1 MPIENDIK
9 LLTKINSKNKFMR
22 KSFLLFFLVWISLAF
37 ATAQTSTAP
46 SGTGTSADPYLI
58 ANLDNLYWVT
68 QNTASWS
75 GKYFKQTADIDAT
88 ATSSWAGGAGF
99 TPIGNGTTT
108 FSSSYDGQGYVISGL
123 FINRP
128 TTNEIGFFGKISGN
142 PTIQNIRLVN
152 INVKGQ
158 GNVGGLVGSQWDGSA
173 NTLSVISNCSATGAV
188 VGAGSSIG
196 GMFGCLGNQ
205 AAINVVR
212 CYSTC
217 NVSTSA
223 VSGQNNYG
231 GLAGYVKGGNAS
243 TQKVTFTNCYA
254 TGNVSAN
261 VDAGGF
267 IGGVGTVSGT
277 AGCWLTTNCYSI
289 GLVTVPVTSKTFGF
303 IGRIVSGGVG
313 TVTNCFW
320 DTQTSGQSSSLYG
333 TGKTT
338 AEMKTLST
346 YASWDFIDET
356 TNGTNDYWVMT
367 SVLNNGYPALTW
379 QSPVAKAATAITASG
394 FTANWGNVP
403 TTNWAT
409 APTLTYVMDVATD
422 AAFTSI
428 LTDCNNLSV
437 SGNTQVISG
446 LSGGTT
452 YYYRTRY
459 VYNGLSSSNNSNVIT
474 LTTLSGVP
482 VATEATHNT
491 SSGFT
496 ANWNSV
502 NGDVKYLV
510 EVATD
515 AEFANIVHTSSLI
528 SGTSYAAIGLNTNTA
543 YYYRVRSRNVDG
555 FFSANSNV
563 ISTATT
569 AGLAIPVANA
579 AGSIGTDGF
588 TAKWNA
594 SAGATEYRLDVATDN
609 EFANLVTGYDN
620 LLVAGTSQVISGLT
634 AGTTYYYRVRAYDG
648 SETSSNSNI
657 ITQATTPVAPV
668 ANEATGVTT
677 SGFTASWAVVSGATG
692 YLVDVATNSGFTSF
706 VSGYN
711 GKSVA
716 ETSLTLSGL
725 PNGTTYYYRVRATNG
740 TVSENS
746 NVITVATIRIY
757 PTIPFA
763 NFTVYPDGASSDV
776 YNAGPGLASDQT
788 ATTTEDSKMV
798 IINSTSEATFTAYI
812 QSLLSNGF
820 TQISTNRIDNNI
832 FYALTNVNKL
842 YYLYF
847 TGSTNQVRIIQD
859 NSTKTMLSEL
869 DASVQGT
876 GKTEFYLY
884 SLDYTHGEGQ
894 TSKTDYWKI
903 DCGAT
908 LVVKLKDNSLF
919 IVDAGH
925 QRQSSNAAMEGFLN
939 FMYNITGQQAGST
952 LDIRGWFF
960 SHAHGDHVYFT
971 SPFLAKYH
979 DVLNVETVLFN
990 FPSFQT
996 MSSGY
1001 DSGTFLMKQAFN
1013 TYYPNCK
1020 YVKLHTGQTFTLQG
1034 VKFDVLHTHEDG
1046 VSSAGKTTIGDFNDT
1061 STILEMTMDGKQLML
1076 LADAGNV
1083 CQSDMLAMYSAA
1095 TLKSD
1100 CVQTSHHGYNNIAS
1114 LYSAIKAPLAM
1125 FCNSPRNVSGN
1136 ATVYAG
1142 VVNATSNV
1150 KVVYADPFTTKI
1162 TVVNGSFVTENVPS
1176 YRSYFTTVKIPNLT
1190 VGTINTSGNKV
1201 ALSVVPTEASLAAQV
1216 IDKSVTGTGSISTG
1230 ESCSL
1235 ILDGTTST
1243 KFCTDTIPSTIAWTM
1258 KQPVTLKWYVLYTAN
1273 DNATRTGRSPQ
1284 MWVLSGSNDGISW
1297 TSIDSVSNA
1306 QLPEV
1311 NFTGTAFA
1319 VSNPRSYRYYALKVF
1334 TTAGA
1339 TVLQFSEIGLY
1350 GEVSTTTGV
1359 VNNINDKE
1367 SVTVNTIAKNQI
1379 LVNYNGDLSHE
1390 TSVSVYN
1397 LVGQKL
1403 VSDRITD
1410 RNTVITVP
1418 ASGIYIVAVVN
1429 SRTKVVR
1436 KIRLN

>member
-1 MPIENDIK
+1 
-9 LLTKINSKNKFMR
+9 MR
-22 KSFLLFFLVWISLAF
+22 KSFLLLCFILLGFAFLK
-37 ATAQTSTAP
+37 AQTAIAP
-46 SGTGTSADPYLI
+46 SGSGTSGDPYLV

-108 FSSSYDGQGYVISGL
+108 FSSSYDGQGYTISGL

-158 GNVGGLVGSQWDGSA
+158 GNVGGLIGSQWDGSA
-173 NTLSVISNCSATGAV
+173 NTLSVMSNCSATGAV
-188 VGAGSSIG
+188 VGAGSSVG

-205 AAINVVR
+205 AAINVNR

-217 NVSTSA
+217 SVSTSA
-223 VSGQNNYG
+223 ASGQNNYG

-277 AGCWLTTNCYSI
+277 AGCWLTTNCYST
-289 GLVTVPVTSKTFGF
+289 GVVTVPVTSKTFGF
-303 IGRIVSGGVG
+303 IGRIVSGGAG

-333 TGKTT
+333 AGKTT
-338 AEMKTLST
+338 AEMRTLST
-346 YASWDFIDET
+346 YAGWDFIDET
-356 TNGTNDYWVMT
+356 SNGANDYWVMAT
-367 SVLNNGYPALTW
+367 VLNNGYPVLAW
-379 QSPVAKAATAITASG
+379 QNPVAKSATSITNAG
-394 FTANWGNVP
+394 FTANWGSVP

-409 APTLTYVMDVATD
+409 APALTYVMDVAAD

-428 LTDCNNLSV
+428 LNDYNNLPV
-437 SGNTQVISG
+437 SGNTQIVSG
-446 LSGGTT
+446 LLGGTT

-459 VYNGLSSSNNSNVIT
+459 VYNGLSSSNNSNTIT
-474 LTTLSGVP
+474 VTTLPGVP
-482 VATEATHNT
+482 VATDATNNT

-496 ANWNSV
+496 ANWNAV
-502 NGDVKYLV
+502 TGDVKYLV

-515 AEFANIVHTSSLI
+515 IEFANIVHTSTLI
-528 SGTSYAAIGLNTNTA
+528 TGTSYAVIGLNTNTP
-543 YYYRVRSRNVDG
+543 YYYRVRSRNVDS
-555 FFSANSNV
+555 FFSSNSNA
-563 ISTATT
+563 IGAATT
-569 AGLAIPVANA
+569 AGLAIPVATA
-579 AGSIGTDGF
+579 AGSIGTSSF

-594 SAGATEYRLDVATDN
+594 SSGATEYRLDVATDN
-609 EFANLVTGYDN
+609 EFAGLVTDYNNLV
-620 LLVAGTSQVISGLT
+620 VAGTSQAVSGLA

-648 SETSSNSNI
+648 SEISSNSNI

-668 ANEATGVTT
+668 ANAATDITT
-677 SGFTASWAVVSGATG
+677 DGFTATWAAVSGATG

-711 GKSVA
+711 GKLVT
-716 ETSLTLSGL
+716 ETSLTFAGL

-740 TVSENS
+740 TVSESSNS
-746 NVITVATIRIY
+746 ITVTTVRIY

-776 YNAGPGLASDQT
+776 YNAGPGLAVDQT
-788 ATTTEDSKMV
+788 STTTEDSKMV

-820 TQISTNRIDNNI
+820 TQISTNCIDNNV
-832 FYALTNVNKL
+832 FYALTNNNKL

-847 TGSTNQVRIIQD
+847 TGSSNQVRIIQD
-859 NSTKTMLSEL
+859 NSTKTMLSAL
-869 DASVQGT
+869 DASVHGA

-908 LVVKLKDNSLF
+908 LVVKLADNSLF
-919 IVDAGH
+919 IIDSGH

-939 FMYNITGQQAGST
+939 FMYNITGQEAGST
-952 LDIRGWFF
+952 LDIRAWFF
-960 SHAHGDHVYFT
+960 SHAHGDHVYFA
-971 SPFLAKYH
+971 SPFLEKYH
-979 DVLNVETVLFN
+979 SVLNVESVLFN
-990 FPSFQT
+990 IPSFQT

-1001 DSGTFLMKQAFN
+1001 DSGTFPMKQAFN

-1020 YVKLHTGQTFTLQG
+1020 YVKLHTGQTFSLQG

-1046 VSSAGKTTIGDFNDT
+1046 VSSAGKTTISDFNDT
-1061 STILEMTMDGKQLML
+1061 STILEMLMDGKKLML

-1083 CQSDMLAMYSAA
+1083 GQSDMLAMYSAA

-1100 CVQTSHHGYNNIAS
+1100 CVQTSHHGYNNLAS
-1114 LYSAIKAPLAM
+1114 LYGAIKAPLAM

-1150 KVVYADPFTTKI
+1150 KVVYADPYTTKI
-1162 TVVNGSFVTENVPS
+1162 TVANGSFVTENVPS
-1176 YRSYFTTVKIPNLT
+1176 YRSYFTTVRIPNLA
-1190 VGTINTSGNKV
+1190 VGTINTSGSKV
-1201 ALSVVPTEASLAAQV
+1201 ALSTVPTEESLAAQV

-1235 ILDGTTST
+1235 LFDGATST

-1258 KQPVTLKWYVLYTAN
+1258 KQPVTLKTYVLYTAN
-1273 DNATRTGRSPQ
+1273 DNATRAGRSPQ
-1284 MWVLSGSNDGISW
+1284 MWVLSGSNDGTNWS
-1297 TSIDSVSNA
+1297 SIDSVSNA

-1319 VSNPRSYRYYALKVF
+1319 VSNPRPYKYYAIKVI

-1339 TVLQFSEIGLY
+1339 TVMQFSEIGLY
-1350 GEVSTTTGV
+1350 GEVGTTTGV
-1359 VNNINDKE
+1359 SNGVESNDQSAVINTNRNRQI
-1367 SVTVNTIAKNQI
+1367 TVS
-1379 LVNYNGDLSHE
+1379 YNGDLGSE
-1390 TSVSVYN
+1390 TFVSVYN

-1403 VSDRITD
+1403 VSSRITCN
-1410 RNTVITVP
+1410 NTVITLPV
-1418 ASGIYIVAVVN
+1418 SGIYIVAVKN
-1429 SRTKVVR
+1429 SKTNITKKV
-1436 KIRLN
+1436 RLN